1 MKSIK
6 LPFIFLFILLYSCGG
21 GEEKQETQ
29 TQTNSSQNEITED
42 ESPQTDK
49 KAPPVKEKED
59 TKATKMQA
67 VIQDYC
73 QFFNE
78 KEFYAVSDLFTPK
91 VEQWITLKNIKNS
104 TIGEEAAKFLGTKLN
119 VHYRP
124 DFIKMK
130 REGQTAYLPIA
141 MSWEGYFAEVEAEIK
156 FDEDFKITSYRENKI
171 LKTKGNIAGGGTF
184 ASLLA
189 KFPPVDDVSKLSN
202 TDVGENSPQVNLKDL
217 QYLFKVMDS
226 DIFYASGISTF
237 HPAGSYQSG
246 GYTLLVLKELT
257 EEDMA
262 PAGPPTN
269 AYLFIFDKEGKLTY
283 SKNIGFNY
291 PGAAMARSYTEAAFK
306 ESGKDLIV
314 EITDAYSSYYEDL
327 NEGQIIKHRLNKQG
341 KLEKMGVQTFSRTF
355 MEGAN

>member
-6 LPFIFLFILLYSCGG
+6 LPFIFLLILLYSCGG

-91 VEQWITLKNIKNS
+91 VEQWITLKNIKN
-104 TIGEEAAKFLGTKLN
+104 TDIGDEASRFLGTKLN

-124 DFIKMK
+124 DFVKMR

-171 LKTKGNIAGGGTF
+171 LKTKGNIAGGGAF
-184 ASLLA
+184 PSLLA
-189 KFPPVDDVSKLSN
+189 KFPPVDNLNILSYTN
-202 TDVGENSPQVNLKDL
+202 LGENSPQVSLKDL

-246 GYTLLVLKELT
+246 DYTLLVVRELT
-257 EEDMA
+257 EEDMS

-269 AYLFIFDKEGKLTY
+269 SYLFIFDKVGKLTY
-283 SKNIGFNY
+283 KRNIGFNY
-291 PGAAMARSYTEAAFK
+291 PGAAMSRSYTETVFE
-306 ESGKDLIV
+306 ESGKDLIA
-314 EITDAYSSYYEDL
+314 EITEGHSSYYEDI
-327 NEGQIIKHRLNKQG
+327 NEGQIIKYRLNKQG
-341 KLEKMGVQTFSRTF
+341 KLEKIGVQTFSKTF
-355 MEGAN
+355 FDE